1 MKAKQI
7 LKIVTDIAMTVI
19 LLLLMAY
26 SLVGEKAHEWLGISM
41 FVLFI
46 LHHVLN
52 NKWSRS
58 VFKGRY
64 TPYRF
69 LQTMFVVLALA
80 SMLGSMVSGIIL
92 SRYAFSFLPITGGS
106 SWARMLH
113 MLSAYWGFAFISLHL
128 GLHWS
133 MMMGMA
139 KRMFRKPSA
148 VRAWIV
154 RCVGFLLAGYGV
166 YAFLKREI
174 GSYMLLKIQFVFFNF
189 DEPLILFI
197 LDYIAVMGLFVFVG
211 HYLSVGLKHL
221 SNQKNENRKGEN
233 NA

>member
-58 VFKGRY
+58 VFKRRY
-64 TPYRF
+64 TPYF
-69 LQTMFVVLALA
+69 ALQTALVVLALA

-92 SRYAFSFLPITGGS
+92 SRYALSFLLITSGQ
-106 SWARMLH
+106 SWARTLH
-113 MLSAYWGFAFISLHL
+113 LLSAYWGFAFISLHL

-139 KRMFRKPSA
+139 KRMFKKPSA

-154 RCVGFLLAGYGV
+154 RCVGFLIAGYGV

-197 LDYIAVMGLFVFVG
+197 LDYIAVMGLFVFIG
-211 HYLSVGLKHL
+211 HYLTEGLKRIGR
-221 SNQKNENRKGEN
+221 KNK
-233 NA
+233 

>member
-58 VFKGRY
+58 VFKGKY
-64 TPYRF
+64 TPYRV
-69 LQTMFVVLALA
+69 LQTTFVVLALA

-113 MLSAYWGFAFISLHL
+113 LLSAYWGFAFISLHL

-133 MMMGMA
+133 MMMGMV

-154 RCVGFLLAGYGV
+154 RCVGFLIAGYGV

-174 GSYMLLKIQFVFFNF
+174 DSYMLLKIQFVFFNF

-197 LDYIAVMGLFVFVG
+197 LDYIAVMGLFVFIG
-211 HYLSVGLKHL
+211 HYLTEGLKRIGR
-221 SNQKNENRKGEN
+221 KNK
-233 NA
+233 

>member
-1 MKAKQI
+1 MKRKQI
-7 LKIVTDIAMTVI
+7 LKIITDIAMTVI
-19 LLLLMAY
+19 LLLLVAY
-26 SLVGEKAHEWLGISM
+26 SLVGEKAHEWLGVSM

-58 VFKGRY
+58 VLKGKY
-64 TPYRF
+64 TPYRI
-69 LQTMFVVLALA
+69 LQTVLVVLVLA

-92 SRYAFSFLPITGGS
+92 SRYALSFLPITSGKS
-106 SWARMLH
+106 AARTLH

-139 KRMFRKPSA
+139 RQIFKKPSA

-154 RCVGFLLAGYGV
+154 RCTGFLIAGYGV
-166 YAFLKREI
+166 YAFIKREI
-174 GSYMLLKIQFVFFNF
+174 GSYMLLRIQFTFFNF
-189 DEPLILFI
+189 DEPLYFFLF
-197 LDYIAVMGLFVFVG
+197 DYIAVMGLFVFIG
-211 HYLSVGLKHL
+211 HYLAEAVKKIF
-221 SNQKNENRKGEN
+221 QKQ
-233 NA
+233 

>member
-64 TPYRF
+64 TPYRV

-106 SWARMLH
+106 LWARMLH

-154 RCVGFLLAGYGV
+154 RCVGFLIAGYGV

-197 LDYIAVMGLFVFVG
+197 LDYIAVMGLFVFIG
-211 HYLSVGLKHL
+211 HYLTEGLKRIGR
-221 SNQKNENRKGEN
+221 KNK
-233 NA
+233 